1 MAFDLSWLLLALPVA
16 FAMGW
21 VGSRFDIR
29 QLRREHRE
37 TPRAYFKGLSL
48 LLNEQQDKAIDA
60 FIEAVQNDPDTAELH
75 FALGNLFRRRGEF
88 ERAVRVHEHLLAR
101 GDLKTEDRDR
111 AQQALAQD
119 FMRAG
124 LFDRAE
130 AAWQKL
136 LGTDFDGEARLAL
149 LTLHERSR
157 DWAEASADAQ
167 ALERRGA
174 GSFAQRIAHYQCE
187 LALQADSRGDTAA
200 ADTALAH
207 AREVS
212 PQGARPLVMAGQR
225 QARAGQ
231 HIDALASWDE
241 LRRVQPGAFN
251 LVAGEYLASAR
262 AAGRLDAARL
272 TLQEAYAQA
281 PSMALL
287 RSLLAAGE
295 VAAPGAGGTATS
307 PASVDRVVALVTQH
321 LGHTPSLSAAQALLA
336 HPPQSWT
343 PEALAALRTAVDRA
357 ARPLQRYRCA
367 ACGFEAQHWFWQCPG
382 CLGWDSFP
390 PQPVE
395 EL

>member
-1 MAFDLSWLLLALPVA
+1 MPFDFQWLLLALPA
-16 FAMGW
+16 SFALGW
-21 VGSRFDIR
+21 LASRFDLR
-29 QLRREHRE
+29 QMRREHRE

-101 GDLKTEDRDR
+101 GDLKAHDRDR

-130 AAWQKL
+130 AAWRKL
-136 LGTDFDGEARLAL
+136 EGTDFDGEARLAL
-149 LTLHERSR
+149 LSLHERSR
-157 DWAEASADAQ
+157 DWGAASAVAEA
-167 ALERRGA
+167 LEQRGA
-174 GSFAQRIAHYQCE
+174 GSFSQRIAHYQCE
-187 LALQADSRGDTAA
+187 IALQADSQGDTAA
-200 ADTALAH
+200 ADAALAR
-207 AREVS
+207 ARDAA
-212 PQGARPLVMAGQR
+212 PQSARPRVMEGQR
-225 QARAGQ
+225 HARAGRHVQ
-231 HIDALASWDE
+231 ALAAWDE

-251 LVAGEYLASAR
+251 LVAQDYVLSAQAAGREASAR
-262 AAGRLDAARL
+262 QA
-272 TLQEAYAQA
+272 LQEAYAQA

-287 RSLLAAGE
+287 RARWAMDRDAQAFKS
-295 VAAPGAGGTATS
+295 ATLI
-307 PASVDRVVALVTQH
+307 AHARQ
-321 LGHTPSLSAAQALLA
+321 TPTLSAAQALLA
-336 HPPQSWT
+336 LPVEDWG
-343 PEALAALRTAVDRA
+343 ADGLAALRTAVDRA
-357 ARPLQRYRCA
+357 ARPVQRYRCA

-390 PQPVE
+390 PQPIE